1 MGKGKGNKDRRVQF
15 TSPSLSYRFTSVEV
29 TLRDASVTNA
39 PGVNWHVGGHPFY
52 STTAHKLYGEL
63 LHSVARTT
71 IYELDDGFGSA
82 GKLRLCS
89 PEHLAPV
96 FLMWPGRIFDVN
108 LLSADEPEV
117 PMMDGSALPFFS
129 RLRREAGVPQEL
141 SFYDAP
147 VRDEWELSRPGEAAY
162 GCVRIAPSEAFEVD
176 YRLTSVDS
184 AVSVAIYSA
193 EDLFAEFMARTFI
206 SEKDYREARE
216 AGLLA
221 GVDESC
227 GLLLPDGSANKNL
240 YRVDEEPARHKV
252 LDLLGDIAFVC
263 PSLPKVRI
271 EILNGGHVAHHQIV
285 RRLLPY
291 VALRNPSQVG

>member
-1 MGKGKGNKDRRVQF
+1 MGKGNGNRDRRVQF
-15 TSPSLSYRFTSVEV
+15 TSPSLSYRSTTVEV
-29 TLRDASVTNA
+29 TLRDASVTSA
-39 PGVNWHVGGHPFY
+39 PGVNWHVGGRSFY
-52 STTAHKLYGEL
+52 STSAHKLYEDL
-63 LHSVARTT
+63 VHSVERTT
-71 IYELDDGFGSA
+71 IYSLDDGFGA
-82 GKLRLCS
+82 PMRLRS

-108 LLSADEPEV
+108 LLNADEPEV

-147 VRDEWELSRPGEAAY
+147 VRAEWELSRPGEAAY

-206 SEKDYREARE
+206 TEKDYREARE

-221 GVDESC
+221 GVDGTC
-227 GLLLPDGSANKNL
+227 GLLLPEGSANRNL

-263 PSLPKVRI
+263 PSLPRVRI